1 VDCIPPAFRI
11 EVDPRRDGNGTSAA
25 TVVRPRVRAE
35 QYDDSRRNP
44 MATAAVEAAP
54 DAAVATPAKKGKG
67 KLVMIIGAIGL
78 VVVVQT
84 VLTMLLMPK
93 SGAAKPADDAAKVA
107 AAKAVEE
114 EKTDDADN
122 DSAETT
128 VGDFNCTN
136 STAAPGVVIHLDFK
150 MAALSNKKQASQLKD
165 LLKSHEARV
174 RQIVGQ
180 IVRRSPLED
189 LNDPNLATIR
199 RLVKEDVNRLIRKSL
214 ITDVVLMDVRFVE
227 Q

>member
-1 VDCIPPAFRI
+1 
-11 EVDPRRDGNGTSAA
+11 
-25 TVVRPRVRAE
+25 
-35 QYDDSRRNP
+35 

-54 DAAVATPAKKGKG
+54 DTAVATPAKKGKG

-93 SGAAKPADDAAKVA
+93 SAPAKPAEDAAKVA
-107 AAKAVEE
+107 AAKTAEE
-114 EKTDDADN
+114 ETSDDADN

-199 RLVKEDVNRLIRKSL
+199 RMVKEDVNRLIRKSL